1 MSCRW
6 SASQPHPLGL
16 CPGPREPPCARLPTV
31 RRPRHLS
38 VRPFLQPSQRAQHPL
53 SLPATSV
60 EGGLW
65 CPIRPSVWLPALPPR
80 HLSHVSHQ
88 SHACCIPS
96 MWSLCGPG
104 LGAGPGSIWV
114 DGWGLELEQA
124 PGHGDHQVGNGG
136 GDQRRRLPPQAEQ
149 GPCRRCAG
157 GTRGLRGGSGAP
169 RQRPR
174 KGSSPRR
181 RLVPQ
186 LPSPSHSQSRPS
198 APGPSTACPPAWGS
212 LSLPQMGVVSQ
223 TKGPDPDCR
232 SPAREHP
239 QVSRG
244 PPSPQPG
251 GLPAVQGGQASSP
264 QEAPSSRAAPPHRV
278 LSPKAEAGFAAPT
291 PAHGERGRHR
301 TQTGI
306 GPEPSESRA
315 EPAACPKRGP

>member
-1 MSCRW
+1 
-6 SASQPHPLGL
+6 
-16 CPGPREPPCARLPTV
+16 
-31 RRPRHLS
+31 
-38 VRPFLQPSQRAQHPL
+38 
-53 SLPATSV
+53 
-60 EGGLW
+60 
-65 CPIRPSVWLPALPPR
+65 
-80 HLSHVSHQ
+80 
-88 SHACCIPS
+88 

-174 KGSSPRR
+174 KGRSPRR

-278 LSPKAEAGFAAPT
+278 LSPKAEAGFAAPPQRT
-291 PAHGERGRHR
+291 GRGADTGPRQGSAQSHLSPGQSQQPAPRGARKAWLLRFPEVSTGGWADGEGLRGWENRPGAV
-301 TQTGI
+301 QAPGQ
-306 GPEPSESRA
+306 RA
-315 EPAACPKRGP
+315 EPETGRGGPEGAEPGRGPSRRGAWQSSRQWAAFRGHD